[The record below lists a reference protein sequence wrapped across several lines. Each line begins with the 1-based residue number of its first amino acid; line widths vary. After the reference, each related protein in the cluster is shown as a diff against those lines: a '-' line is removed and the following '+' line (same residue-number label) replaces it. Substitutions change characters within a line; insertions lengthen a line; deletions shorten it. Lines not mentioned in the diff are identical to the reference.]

1 MDKTIQYLASS
12 SSKKALIVIHESL
25 YNSGDAIEIT
35 AQYFN
40 KNYEFNEKARLTII
54 ISNTE
59 TKQIKNYDLLKEN
72 NFYKVNLDGLAAGA
86 YDFSVTELNSNSS
99 YSSHFEILDF
109 NKEKQFVNPDLEKL
123 KQLAVQTQGTV
134 YFPDQ
139 VNKLIDELIQEDAYK
154 SIEKNRVIRSSLI
167 DWTSLLVLIISL
179 LATEWFVRK
188 YNGLL

>member
-1 MDKTIQYLASS
+1 
-12 SSKKALIVIHESL
+12 
-25 YNSGDAIEIT
+25 
-35 AQYFN
+35 
-40 KNYEFNEKARLTII
+40 
-54 ISNTE
+54 
-59 TKQIKNYDLLKEN
+59 
-72 NFYKVNLDGLAAGA
+72 VNLDGLAAGA